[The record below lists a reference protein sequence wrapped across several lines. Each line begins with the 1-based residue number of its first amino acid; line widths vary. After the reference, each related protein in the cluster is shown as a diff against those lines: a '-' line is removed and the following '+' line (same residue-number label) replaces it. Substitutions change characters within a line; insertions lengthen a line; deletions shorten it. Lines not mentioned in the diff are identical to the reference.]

1 MKITDWNGSIVSN
14 NLIKF
19 FNPYIS
25 KGDHAW
31 MILKADMPFLGF
43 SIVIPSGI
51 TEVWTLFR
59 SAELTLLNH
68 SVPFSSPERERV
80 D

>member
-19 FNPYIS
+19 FNPDIS

-31 MILKADMPFLGF
+31 MILKTDMP
-43 SIVIPSGI
+43 S
-51 TEVWTLFR
+51 
-59 SAELTLLNH
+59 
-68 SVPFSSPERERV
+68 
-80 D
+80 